1 MTMKEKITHVRR
13 DNQGRII
20 EVKTDNNNI
29 YDVEVAKEFISNKT
43 IENAKLD
50 YSFFLGISMINS
62 LDGNDFLGFPEF

>member
-1 MTMKEKITHVRR
+1 MNEKITHVRR

-29 YDVEVAKEFISNKT
+29 YDVEVAKEFVANKT
-43 IENAKLD
+43 IENAKLE
-50 YSFFLGISMINS
+50 YLTIAGLSVINS